1 MLIRWR
7 RWKIKNLFHVG
18 PNANVSWYHNY
29 HRSDSNNHPRF
40 CFSSQRVLGERWSWK
55 WKLLKLNFWWMKD
68 CRDCRRRVVCC
79 FAVLEIIEITVKRV
93 SYATLSKAPRTTW
106 LMSRRSFL
114 PTASSSYQ
122 FAGLS
127 SAQHNIRRSIFGSF
141 QTVSMSFISCRFHFS
156 PSSSPRRTFREEE
169 KIYIQHRKFD
179 SSFGK
184 REATMNSH
192 CDARGRQQAARTAR
206 TWAHEVLIWYIDDDN
221 ITDQTPTTL
230 T

>member
-40 CFSSQRVLGERWSWK
+40 CFSPQRVLGERWSWK

-68 CRDCRRRVVCC
+68 CRRDCRRRVVCC

-106 LMSRRSFL
+106 LMFRRSFPSTSVVVVPICWL
-114 PTASSSYQ
+114 VIGT
-122 FAGLS
+122 
-127 SAQHNIRRSIFGSF
+127 AQHSPFHIWLISDCFHVIYLLPIPFFSF
-141 QTVSMSFISCRFHFS
+141 FFT
-156 PSSSPRRTFREEE
+156 
-169 KIYIQHRKFD
+169 
-179 SSFGK
+179 
-184 REATMNSH
+184 
-192 CDARGRQQAARTAR
+192 TA
-206 TWAHEVLIWYIDDDN
+206 DF
-221 ITDQTPTTL
+221 
-230 T
+230 